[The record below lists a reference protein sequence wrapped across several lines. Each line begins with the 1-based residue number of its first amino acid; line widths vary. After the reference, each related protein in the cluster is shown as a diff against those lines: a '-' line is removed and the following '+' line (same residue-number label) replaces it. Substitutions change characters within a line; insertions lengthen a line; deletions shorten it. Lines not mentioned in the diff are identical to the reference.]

1 MATPQQLTEL
11 AQKMHEERAAVIAT
25 VLTMSEEQAALAN
38 RDKDGEDGWSAK
50 EILAHLASMDR
61 SYRATVR
68 ETLGLEAEDSDQSA
82 GHYLDTA
89 NETPLLDLTQRMERE
104 RAATMEFLAS
114 LHPEDFDRTA
124 TSGNFRDMTV
134 LQWVRSYYRHDRQH
148 AAQIEGRE
156 SDYRPNFVGGEPD
169 QRRRKSTVG

>member
-1 MATPQQLTEL
+1 MATPQQLMEL
-11 AQKMHEERAAVIAT
+11 AQKMHEERAAVMAT
-25 VLTMSEEQAALAN
+25 VLAMTEEQAAHAN

-61 SYRATVR
+61 SYRSTVR
-68 ETLGLEAEDSDQSA
+68 ETLSLDAEEPDAGA
-82 GHYLDTA
+82 GHYLDVA
-89 NETPLLDLTQRMERE
+89 NETPLLDLVRRMERE
-104 RAATMEFLAS
+104 RALTMEFLAS
-114 LHPEDFDRTA
+114 LRAEDFDRA
-124 TSGNFRDMTV
+124 VTSGNFHDMTV

-169 QRRRKSTVG
+169 QRRRKPAAS

>member
-1 MATPQQLTEL
+1 MATAQQLMEL
-11 AQKMHEERAAVIAT
+11 AQKMHEERAAVMAT
-25 VLTMSEEQAALAN
+25 VLTMTEEQAAHAN

-61 SYRATVR
+61 SYRSTVR
-68 ETLGLEAEDSDQSA
+68 ETLGLETEAPDEGA
-82 GHYLDTA
+82 GHYLDVA
-89 NETPLLDLTQRMERE
+89 NETPLLDLVRRMERE
-104 RAATMEFLAS
+104 RATTMEFLAAHS
-114 LHPEDFDRTA
+114 PEDFDRMA

-156 SDYRPNFVGGEPD
+156 SDYRPNFIGGEPD
-169 QRRRKSTVG
+169 QRRRKSTAS

>member
-1 MATPQQLTEL
+1 MATPQQLMEL
-11 AQKMHEERAAVIAT
+11 AQKMHEERAAVMAT
-25 VLTMSEEQAALAN
+25 VLAMTEEQAALAN

-61 SYRATVR
+61 SYRTTVR
-68 ETLGLEAEDSDQSA
+68 RTLGLDVEEPDEGA

-89 NETPLLDLTQRMERE
+89 NDTPLLDLIRRMERE
-104 RAATMEFLAS
+104 RAITMEFLAA
-114 LHPEDFDRTA
+114 LAADDFDRTA
-124 TSGNFRDMTV
+124 ASGNFRDMTV

-156 SDYRPNFVGGEPD
+156 ADYRPNFIGGEPD
-169 QRRRKSTVG
+169 QRRPKPAAS

>member
-1 MATPQQLTEL
+1 MATPQQLMEL
-11 AQKMHEERAAVIAT
+11 TQKMHEERAAVLAT
-25 VLTMSEEQAALAN
+25 VLGMTEEQAAHAN

-61 SYRATVR
+61 SYRGTVR
-68 ETLGLEAEDSDQSA
+68 QTLGLPAEDRDADA

-89 NETPLLDLTQRMERE
+89 NGTPLVDLVRRTERE
-104 RAATMEFLAS
+104 RALTMEFLAGLS
-114 LHPEDFDRTA
+114 AEDFDRTA
-124 TSGNFRDMTV
+124 TSGNFREMTV

-156 SDYRPNFVGGEPD
+156 SDYKPNFVGGEPD
-169 QRRRKSTVG
+169 QRRRKGAAS